1 MGQAEEVAK
10 AKPTHWMNRYLEQL
24 NTEEG
29 LSADEI
35 FEEENARR
43 AKVDLPLLKF
53 NSIGRTLNTF
63 GYPKSGT
70 KHKHAVVVKPT
81 GIETVI
87 KDIKRKVEKLTGLI
101 KEEKLASIEEEFI
114 WLFIENY
121 PESQIVDMLQLNKKQ
136 LGEIKK
142 KLHLS

>member
-1 MGQAEEVAK
+1 MGKAEEVAK
-10 AKPTHWMNRYLEQL
+10 AKPNHWMIRYLEQL
-24 NTEEG
+24 NSEEG
-29 LSADEI
+29 MSAEKI

-43 AKVDLPLLKF
+43 AKEGLPLLKF

-70 KHKHAVVVKPT
+70 KHKHLVEVKPT

-87 KDIKRKVEKLTGLI
+87 KDIKRKVEKLSELI
-101 KEEKLASIEEEFI
+101 KEENLSDVEEEFI
-114 WLFIENY
+114 WLFIEDY
-121 PESQIVDMLQLNKKQ
+121 PESQIVDMLQLDKKQ

-142 KLHLS
+142 KLHLL

>member
-29 LSADEI
+29 MSADEI

-43 AKVDLPLLKF
+43 AKEDLPLLKF

-101 KEEKLASIEEEFI
+101 KEEKLAPTEEEFI

>member
-1 MGQAEEVAK
+1 MEQAEEVAK
-10 AKPTHWMNRYLEQL
+10 LKPNHWMNRYLEHL

-29 LSADEI
+29 MSAEEI

-70 KHKHAVVVKPT
+70 KHKRLVEVKPT
-81 GIETVI
+81 GIEAVL
-87 KDIKRKVEKLTGLI
+87 KDIKRKVEKLTRLI

-121 PESQIVDMLQLNKKQ
+121 PESQIADMLQLNKKQ

>member
-10 AKPTHWMNRYLEQL
+10 LKPSHWMNRYLEQL

-29 LSADEI
+29 MSAEEI

-43 AKVDLPLLKF
+43 AKEDLPLLKF

-70 KHKHAVVVKPT
+70 KHKPSVVIKPT
-81 GIETVI
+81 GIETVL

-101 KEEKLASIEEEFI
+101 KEEKLSSIEEEFI
-114 WLFIENY
+114 WLFVENY
-121 PESQIVDMLQLNKKQ
+121 PESQIVDMLQLDKKQ

>member
-101 KEEKLASIEEEFI
+101 KEEKLASTEEEFI

>member
-10 AKPTHWMNRYLEQL
+10 LKPNHWMNRYLEQL

-29 LSADEI
+29 MSAEEI

-43 AKVDLPLLKF
+43 AKEDLPLLKF

-70 KHKHAVVVKPT
+70 KHKRLVEVKPT
-81 GIETVI
+81 GIEMVL
-87 KDIKRKVEKLTGLI
+87 KDTKRKVEKLTRLI
-101 KEEKLASIEEEFI
+101 KEEKLLPIEEEFI

>member
-1 MGQAEEVAK
+1 MEK
-10 AKPTHWMNRYLEQL
+10 AKGAVKPQHWMTRYLERL
-24 NTEEG
+24 NSEEG
-29 LSADEI
+29 LSAEEI

-43 AKVDLPLLKF
+43 AKEGLPLLKF

-70 KHKHAVVVKPT
+70 KHKRIAGVKPT
-81 GIETVI
+81 RIETVI
-87 KDIKRKVEKLTGLI
+87 KDIKRKVEKLSELI
-101 KEEKLASIEEEFI
+101 KEENLSDVEEEFI
-114 WLFIENY
+114 WLFIEDY
-121 PESQIVDMLQLNKKQ
+121 PESQIVDMLQLDEAK

>member
-29 LSADEI
+29 MSAEEI

-70 KHKHAVVVKPT
+70 KHKHAVEVKPT
-81 GIETVI
+81 GIETVL

>member
-10 AKPTHWMNRYLEQL
+10 AKPTHWMNCYLEQL

-101 KEEKLASIEEEFI
+101 KEEKLASTEEEFI

-121 PESQIVDMLQLNKKQ
+121 PESQIVDMLQLDKKQ

>member
-35 FEEENARR
+35 FEDENARR

-101 KEEKLASIEEEFI
+101 KEEKLASTEEEFI

>member
-1 MGQAEEVAK
+1 M
-10 AKPTHWMNRYLEQL
+10 
-24 NTEEG
+24 
-29 LSADEI
+29 
-35 FEEENARR
+35 
-43 AKVDLPLLKF
+43 
-53 NSIGRTLNTF
+53 
-63 GYPKSGT
+63 
-70 KHKHAVVVKPT
+70 VKPT

-101 KEEKLASIEEEFI
+101 KEEKLPSIEEEFI

-121 PESQIVDMLQLNKKQ
+121 PESQIMDMLQLDKKQ

>member
-10 AKPTHWMNRYLEQL
+10 LKPNHWMNRYLEHL

-29 LSADEI
+29 MSAEEI

-43 AKVDLPLLKF
+43 AKEDLPLLKF

-70 KHKHAVVVKPT
+70 KHKRLVEVKPT
-81 GIETVI
+81 GIETVL
-87 KDIKRKVEKLTGLI
+87 KDIKRKVEKLTRLI

-142 KLHLS
+142 KLHLL

>member
-43 AKVDLPLLKF
+43 AKEDLPLLKF

-101 KEEKLASIEEEFI
+101 KEEKLASTEEEFI

-121 PESQIVDMLQLNKKQ
+121 PESQIVDMLQLDKKQ